1 LFLKLKNT
9 PKGKRF
15 QKMPESVK
23 SAGMELNSILKEE
36 YQKHFSKWQDY
47 RNHQVQYPLSDGN
60 KFDLYD
66 L

>member
-1 LFLKLKNT
+1 
-9 PKGKRF
+9 
-15 QKMPESVK
+15 MPVCVK

-36 YQKHFSKWQDY
+36 YQNNFSKWQDY